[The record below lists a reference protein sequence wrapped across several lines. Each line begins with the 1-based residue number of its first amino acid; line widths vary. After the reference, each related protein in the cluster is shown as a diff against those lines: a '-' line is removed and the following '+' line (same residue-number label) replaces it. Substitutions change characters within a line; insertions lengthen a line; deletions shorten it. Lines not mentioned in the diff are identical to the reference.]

1 MCTLIIGYQALGPG
15 SLAIGANRDEDPSR
29 PSDPPMILRLDPRVV
44 GGRDRLAGGTWLA
57 IRERRAVIAMLNRRP
72 TIRQAP
78 PSDRSKPTSPAAPP
92 PPLRSRGLLTLDV
105 ASAGEAAASSSS
117 GPFADPLASAALAT
131 AFGALRSARYGP
143 FSLAFV
149 APEACWVLAHEEGTE
164 DRVQS
169 VDAGWHVLTHQDL
182 DDVSEP
188 RSARLLRELRDWKPV
203 SLDDVERG
211 LEARLGE
218 HTAPDPT
225 DPSRLEPPVCIH
237 EGRMVTVS
245 CSVVCWT
252 PHETR
257 YRHVEGRPCERP
269 FEDRSGLLYQPS
281 RAVGG

>member
-1 MCTLIIGYQALGPG
+1 VLGPG

-29 PSDPPMILRLDPRVV
+29 LSDPPMTLKLEPRVV

-57 IRERRAVIAMLNRRP
+57 IRERRAVIAMLNRRS
-72 TIRQAP
+72 TFDSP
-78 PSDRSKPTSPAAPP
+78 PLSDRSQPGSAAAPS
-92 PPLRSRGLLTLDV
+92 PLRSRGLLTLEV
-105 ASAGEAAASSSS
+105 ASARDAAASSSP
-117 GPFADPLASAALAT
+117 GRFADPLASAALAT
-131 AFGALRSARYGP
+131 ALGALRTARYAP

-188 RSARLLRELRDWKPV
+188 RSARLLRELRDWKPLLV
-203 SLDDVERG
+203 DDVELG
-211 LEARLGE
+211 LETRLGA
-218 HTAPDPT
+218 HAVPDPSH
-225 DPSRLEPPVCIH
+225 PSRLEPAVCIH

-252 PHETR
+252 PREAR
-257 YRHVEGRPCERP
+257 YRHAEGRPCERA
-269 FEDRSGLLYQPS
+269 FEDRSDLLYQPS
-281 RAVGG
+281 RAVGE